1 MKRFST
7 LSACSG
13 LFAILLLPS
22 QLLAQTPSSPAAAV
36 SSQAVGVLRV
46 KTDVTEA
53 QVVLDDQEVGVT
65 PLTLR
70 SVTEGKHRLVILKD
84 GFEDHTQEV
93 EVTQAKPTS
102 VFVVMKPSRL
112 EMPELPQTFNV
123 IHQHRLGSCHGKLT
137 VTAEALD
144 YQAENDSDKFHIPIA
159 SLTSVSRSWGPTAGT
174 FAFGIRAPTD
184 AMAFRITTSGRSYG
198 FLAFQDSPEDKMAI
212 ASVKTKE
219 LHSIVYRLWSLT
231 LKGPKTK
238 Q

>member
-1 MKRFST
+1 MRRFGT
-7 LSACSG
+7 LSAFSC
-13 LFAILLLPS
+13 LLTILLWPS
-22 QLLAQTPSSPAAAV
+22 QFQAQTPSPPTNAV
-36 SSQAVGVLRV
+36 SNQAVGVLRV
-46 KTDVTEA
+46 KTDVTGA
-53 QVVLDDQEVGVT
+53 QVVLDDQEVGLT

-70 SVTEGKHRLVILKD
+70 SVTVGKHRLLVLKE

-93 EVTQAKPTS
+93 DVIQAKPTS

-184 AMAFRITTSGRSYG
+184 AMAFRVTTSGRSYG

-231 LKGPKTK
+231 LKSPKSK